1 MITHKEKKKELTQA
15 AIFVLPMLLVLLVFT
30 LFPIL
35 YSLYLSFNKVNLVG
49 DVSFNFI
56 GFENFK
62 NALADDRVFVALRNT
77 LKYVVIVVPIQTI
90 LALVLATVLNSG
102 IKFQKTFRS
111 LLFIPTLTSSSAL
124 TLIFMFIFSLNGPIN
139 GLLMNFHI
147 ISAPINYLNDEGTV
161 MYSIMAMNVWSTVP
175 MFMTIYLSGLQ
186 DIDQTMYEAADID
199 GANMFQK
206 WFKITI
212 PQIAPVT
219 NYVVMMGLI
228 STFQL
233 FDQPYIVSQGSGG
246 PNNSTL
252 TLSLIIYQYAFRQ
265 FGTMGYASAIAL
277 LLTVVIF
284 TISMVFRKFS
294 SEDVNGQ
301 GGALH

>member
-1 MITHKEKKKELTQA
+1 
-15 AIFVLPMLLVLLVFT
+15 MLLVLLTFT
-30 LFPIL
+30 LFPIF
-35 YSLYLSFNKVNLVG
+35 YSLYLSFHKVNLVG
-49 DVSFNFI
+49 NVSYQFVGLKNFI
-56 GFENFK
+56 
-62 NALADDRVFVALRNT
+62 NAITDERVMIALRNT
-77 LKYVVIVVPIQTI
+77 LKYVAIVVPVQTV

-102 IKFQKTFRS
+102 IRFQKTFRS

-139 GLLMNFHI
+139 SLLMKLNLLA
-147 ISAPINYLNDEGTV
+147 APINFLNDQNSV
-161 MYSIMAMNVWSTVP
+161 MGAIIVMNIWSTVP

-186 DIDQTMYEAADID
+186 DIDMAMYEAADID

-206 WFKITI
+206 WFKITV

-233 FDQPYIVSQGSGG
+233 FDQPYIVSGGSGG
-246 PNNSTL
+246 PNNATL

-277 LLTVVIF
+277 LLTLVVF
-284 TISMVFRKFS
+284 LISMVFRHFS
-294 SEDVNGQ
+294 SENVTGE
-301 GGALH
+301 GR

>member
-1 MITHKEKKKELTQA
+1 MSRAERKKELIQA
-15 AIFVLPMLLVLLVFT
+15 AVFVLPTLAVLLVFT
-30 LFPIL
+30 LFPVV
-35 YSLYLSFNKVNLVG
+35 YAFYLSLNKVNLVG
-49 DVSFNFI
+49 NVSYQFVGFQNFI
-56 GFENFK
+56 
-62 NALADDRVFVALRNT
+62 NAFNDSRVAEALWNT
-77 LKYVVIVVPIQTI
+77 AKYVLVVVPIQTV
-90 LALVLATVLNSG
+90 LALILATVLNSG

-139 GLLMNFHI
+139 SLLMDLHVYTQ
-147 ISAPINYLNDEGTV
+147 PINFLNDQSTV
-161 MYSIMAMNVWSTVP
+161 LYAIMAMNIWSTVP

-186 DIDQTMYEAADID
+186 DIDSAMYEAADID

-265 FGTMGYASAIAL
+265 FGTMGYASAIAI
-277 LLTVVIF
+277 LLTIVIF
-284 TISMVFRKFS
+284 IISMVFRRFS
-294 SEDVNGQ
+294 SEDITGE
-301 GGALH
+301 GR